1 MEVKIITI
9 KEEQDI
15 VYETPEGLYF
25 NKAIIL
31 FMIGVGSCLFCCG
44 LSIAGIVLYRYKKE
58 KAALLEK
65 IRSDEIAPWEG
76 EVLQGEDITAG
87 KTAGYGEA
95 VLDFYGNQADGR
107 TINLGQVVGDDEEEE
122 EEIAPN
128 SIKKSKMKSG
138 KIQPG
143 GKTDIDRLAGVEVDP
158 FAPKNL
164 GGGPPAAK
172 KKKKKKR
179 VN

>member
-76 EVLQGEDITAG
+76 EVL
-87 KTAGYGEA
+87 
-95 VLDFYGNQADGR
+95 
-107 TINLGQVVGDDEEEE
+107 
-122 EEIAPN
+122 
-128 SIKKSKMKSG
+128 
-138 KIQPG
+138 
-143 GKTDIDRLAGVEVDP
+143 
-158 FAPKNL
+158 
-164 GGGPPAAK
+164 
-172 KKKKKKR
+172 
-179 VN
+179 